1 MRLQEKVVIITG
13 AGSGIGRA
21 SALRFAEE
29 GAAVMVADIRP
40 QLAEETISLIRQK
53 GRPAEAVLT
62 DVRKAADVQ
71 KMVEKTLATF
81 GKIDILFNNAGVFI
95 SKNVIEIS
103 EEEWDWVMDIN
114 LKGVFLGCKYVLPEM
129 VRRCS
134 GVIINTASTSGLE
147 GNGAAAAYNA
157 SKGGVVLLTKNIAL
171 DFAPYGI
178 RAVAICPGVTDTS
191 IGEHCV
197 EGWNQHR
204 QQAAMRLAAAAHPLG
219 RVAQPEEI
227 ANFVLF
233 LASDEASFISGAAL
247 PIDGALTTGRYAS
260 ARPHA
265 TRHKSK
271 TCTVKARP

>member
-1 MRLQEKVVIITG
+1 MRLREKVAIMTG
-13 AGSGIGRA
+13 AGSGIGKA
-21 SALRFAEE
+21 SALRFAQE
-29 GAAVMVADIRP
+29 GAAVTIADIHLE
-40 QLAEETISLIRQK
+40 LAEETAELIRTRGGQ
-53 GRPAEAVLT
+53 AQAVHT
-62 DVRKAADVQ
+62 DVRKATDVQ
-71 KMVEKTLATF
+71 NMVEKTLAAF
-81 GKIDILFNNAGVFI
+81 GKIDVLFNNAGVFVP
-95 SKNVIEIS
+95 KNVVETT
-103 EEEWDWVMDIN
+103 EEEWDWVVDVN

-129 VRRCS
+129 VRRRS

-147 GNGAAAAYNA
+147 GNSGAATYNA

-178 RAVAICPGVTDTS
+178 RAVAICPGVTETA

-197 EGWNQHR
+197 EGWNEHR

-247 PIDGALTTGRYAS
+247 PIDGALTAGRYAS
-260 ARPHA
+260 PRP
-265 TRHKSK
+265 RHPS
-271 TCTVKARP
+271 

>member
-1 MRLQEKVVIITG
+1 MRLREKVAIITG

-29 GAAVMVADIRP
+29 GAAVTVADIRLE
-40 QLAEETISLIRQK
+40 LAKETVNLIRQQ
-53 GRPAEAVLT
+53 GGQAEAVLT
-62 DVRKAADVQ
+62 DIRKATDLQ
-71 KMVEKTLATF
+71 KMVEKTLANF
-81 GKIDILFNNAGVFI
+81 GKIDILFNNAGVFV
-95 SKNVIEIS
+95 SKNVVDTT
-103 EEEWDWVMDIN
+103 EEEWDWVMDVN

-129 VRRCS
+129 VRRRS

-147 GNGAAAAYNA
+147 GNSAAAVYNA

-178 RAVAICPGVTDTS
+178 RAVAICPGVTDTA

-197 EGWNQHR
+197 EGWNQRR

-227 ANFVLF
+227 ANFALF
-233 LASDEASFISGAAL
+233 LASDEAAFISGAAL
-247 PIDGALTTGRYAS
+247 PIDGALTAGRYAS
-260 ARPHA
+260 LRP
-265 TRHKSK
+265 RHS
-271 TCTVKARP
+271 